1 MRIFI
6 ILFSLLMI
14 TGSCVFQKNLR
25 KDTNQLTY
33 RELLAGNESWHHS
46 VKTLQGQA
54 RITLDSPQYSGNFNA
69 DILVN
74 GPDSL
79 LITITG
85 PMGIR
90 VGKVFITANRFVF
103 YNQVMNQFITG
114 TQKDFEDTNFLQ
126 FPLEIGQLR
135 SVFAAQDAFEILKE
149 EKFKRTEDGFYV
161 EALNGDLNFHIWF
174 EPEYLHIKKIEY
186 YDNRQLLFYK
196 EYDRFKVTDGIVF
209 PRSINFVRPEEKQ
222 GLTIFFTELH
232 LNQPID
238 PERFII
244 NISDNAKQIDL
255 SLEQ

>member
-1 MRIFI
+1 MRFFL
-6 ILFSLLMI
+6 ILFSLLII
-14 TGSCVFQKNLR
+14 TSSCMFQKTVR
-25 KDTNQLTY
+25 KDISHLTY
-33 RELLAGNESWHHS
+33 RELLAGNEAWQHS
-46 VKTLQGQA
+46 VKTLEGRA
-54 RITLDSPQYSGNFNA
+54 RITLDSPQYSGAFNA
-69 DILVN
+69 DVLVN

-114 TQKDFEDTNFLQ
+114 TQQDFEDTNFLQ

-149 EKFKRTEDGFYV
+149 EKFERTKDGFYV
-161 EALNGDLNFHIWF
+161 EVMNGDLNYHLWF

-186 YDNRQLLFYK
+186 YDNRQLLFFK
-196 EYDRFKVTDGIVF
+196 EYDRFEETDGIIF
-209 PRSINFVRPEEKQ
+209 PRSINFVRPEDKQ
-222 GLTIFFTELH
+222 GLSIFFTELH
-232 LNQPID
+232 INQPIAAD
-238 PERFII
+238 RFII
-244 NISDNAKQIDL
+244 HISDNAKQIDL

>member
-1 MRIFI
+1 M
-6 ILFSLLMI
+6 
-14 TGSCVFQKNLR
+14 FQKTVRRDLSHI
-25 KDTNQLTY
+25 TY
-33 RELLAGNESWHHS
+33 RELLAGNEAWYHS
-46 VKTLQGQA
+46 VKTLQGRA

-69 DILVN
+69 DILVS

-114 TQKDFEDTNFLQ
+114 TQQDFEDTNFLQ

-149 EKFKRTEDGFYV
+149 EKFERTKDGFYV
-161 EALNGDLNFHIWF
+161 EALNGDLNYHLWF

-196 EYDRFKVTDGIVF
+196 EYDRFEETDGIVF
-209 PRSINFVRPEEKQ
+209 PRSINFVRPEDKQ
-222 GLTIFFTELH
+222 GLAVFFTELSI
-232 LNQPID
+232 NQPIA
-238 PERFII
+238 PERFLIK
-244 NISDNAKQIDL
+244 ISDNAKQIDL
-255 SLEQ
+255 SLEH